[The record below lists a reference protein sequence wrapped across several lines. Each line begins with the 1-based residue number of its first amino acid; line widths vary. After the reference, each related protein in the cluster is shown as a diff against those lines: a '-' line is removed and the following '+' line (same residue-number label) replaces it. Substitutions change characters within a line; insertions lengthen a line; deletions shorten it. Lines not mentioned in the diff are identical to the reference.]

1 MLTALPKNEL
11 TKTNPMEKTVKLR
24 AYPEGAHKPDA
35 PVNGTDGQ
43 ALELAMKDAQI
54 EEERSRSLE
63 HLKTI
68 VQLRESLKQE
78 QARSAEAAKRV
89 AELESRVNGAAS
101 LEANEL
107 SKKAAQLEEEKARSV
122 EYMRMIEQ
130 LRESL
135 KQEQAR
141 GAAAADKLSAHEAR
155 MGDIAAL
162 EAKVGELSDA
172 LGKIAA
178 IAGKAV

>member
-1 MLTALPKNEL
+1 
-11 TKTNPMEKTVKLR
+11 MEKTVKLR
-24 AYPEGAHKPDA
+24 AYSEDAKIPAAPEKPVDEKSL
-35 PVNGTDGQ
+35 D
-43 ALELAMKDAQI
+43 LAMKDAQI

-78 QARSAEAAKRV
+78 QAKTAEIARKA
-89 AELESRVNGAAS
+89 AELEARVKGSNEQ
-101 LEANEL
+101 EANEL
-107 SKKAAQLEEEKARSV
+107 AKKTAQLEAEKSRSI

-135 KQEQAR
+135 DQEQASVAEMA
-141 GAAAADKLSAHEAR
+141 GKLAALEAR
-155 MGDIAAL
+155 AGDIPAL
-162 EAKVGELSDA
+162 EAKVLELTNT

-178 IAGKAV
+178 IATAVKPG

>member
-1 MLTALPKNEL
+1 M
-11 TKTNPMEKTVKLR
+11 PMEKTVKIR
-24 AYPEGAHKPDA
+24 AFPDSA
-35 PVNGTDGQ
+35 GSGDAQGSPADEK
-43 ALELAMKDAQI
+43 AIELAMKDAQI

-78 QARSAEAAKRV
+78 QARTAEAARKATELDARV
-89 AELESRVNGAAS
+89 KGMTALET
-101 LEANEL
+101 NEL
-107 SKKAAQLEEEKARSV
+107 ARKSAELEEEKQKSL
-122 EYMRMIEQ
+122 EQTKTIEQ

-141 GAAAADKLSAHEAR
+141 TEGMADKLAEMDAATR
-155 MGDIAAL
+155 ERAAL
-162 EAKVGELSDA
+162 ESRVRELTGA

-178 IAGKAV
+178 IAAAGKAG

>member
-1 MLTALPKNEL
+1 MD
-11 TKTNPMEKTVKLR
+11 KTVKLH
-24 AYPEGAHKPDA
+24 AYSDAAKKPAETGKAAD
-35 PVNGTDGQ
+35 PK

-78 QARSAEAAKRV
+78 QARTVEATLKV
-89 AELESRVNGAAS
+89 NELEARLKEAGSQEAS
-101 LEANEL
+101 EL
-107 SKKAAQLEEEKARSV
+107 SKKTVLLEEEKKRSI

-135 KQEQAR
+135 AQEQAR
-141 GAAAADKLSAHEAR
+141 LSEATDKLAAFEAR
-155 MGDIAAL
+155 MGEIATL
-162 EAKVGELSDA
+162 EAKVRELSNA
-172 LGKIAA
+172 LGKITA
-178 IAGKAV
+178 IATSVQTA

>member
-1 MLTALPKNEL
+1 
-11 TKTNPMEKTVKLR
+11 MEKTVKIR
-24 AYPEGAHKPDA
+24 AYADEPKTPAPAGKPVDEK
-35 PVNGTDGQ
+35 

-78 QARSAEAAKRV
+78 QAKAAEAAKKV
-89 AELESRVNGAAS
+89 AEMEGKLKGSSEQ
-101 LEANEL
+101 EANEL
-107 SKKAAQLEEEKARSV
+107 AKKTAQLEEEKSRSV

-135 KQEQAR
+135 KQEQS
-141 GAAAADKLSAHEAR
+141 GAAAMADKLA
-155 MGDIAAL
+155 IL
-162 EAKVGELSDA
+162 EAKVGDIATLEARVRELTDA

-178 IAGKAV
+178 IAAAGKTA

>member
-1 MLTALPKNEL
+1 
-11 TKTNPMEKTVKLR
+11 MEKTVKLR
-24 AYPEGAHKPDA
+24 AYSEDVKNPTAPEKPVDEKSL
-35 PVNGTDGQ
+35 D
-43 ALELAMKDAQI
+43 LAMKDAQI

-78 QARSAEAAKRV
+78 QAKTAEIARKA
-89 AELESRVNGAAS
+89 AELEAKVKGSTEQ
-101 LEANEL
+101 EANEL
-107 SKKAAQLEEEKARSV
+107 AKKTAQLEAEKNRSI

-135 KQEQAR
+135 DQEQASVAEMA
-141 GAAAADKLSAHEAR
+141 GKLAALEAR
-155 MGDIAAL
+155 AGDIPAL
-162 EAKVGELSDA
+162 EAKVQELTNA

-178 IAGKAV
+178 IATAVKPG

>member
-1 MLTALPKNEL
+1 
-11 TKTNPMEKTVKLR
+11 MEKTVKLR
-24 AYPEGAHKPDA
+24 AYSEDAKNPAAPEKPVDEKFL
-35 PVNGTDGQ
+35 D
-43 ALELAMKDAQI
+43 LAMKDAQI

-78 QARSAEAAKRV
+78 QAKTVEIARKA
-89 AELESRVNGAAS
+89 AELEAKVKGSNEQ
-101 LEANEL
+101 EANEL
-107 SKKAAQLEEEKARSV
+107 AKKTAQLEAEKSRSI

-135 KQEQAR
+135 DQEQASVAEMA
-141 GAAAADKLSAHEAR
+141 GKLAELEAR
-155 MGDIAAL
+155 AGDIPAL
-162 EAKVGELSDA
+162 EAKVLELTNT

-178 IAGKAV
+178 IATAVKPG

>member
-1 MLTALPKNEL
+1 
-11 TKTNPMEKTVKLR
+11 MEKTVKLR
-24 AYPEGAHKPDA
+24 AYPDDAKKPSAAINPADEKS
-35 PVNGTDGQ
+35 
-43 ALELAMKDAQI
+43 LELAMKDAQI

-78 QARSAEAAKRV
+78 QARTAEIARKA
-89 AELESRVNGAAS
+89 AELEARVKGS
-101 LEANEL
+101 TEQDANDL
-107 SKKAAQLEEEKARSV
+107 AKKTAQLEEEKKRTV

-135 KQEQAR
+135 GQEQAALAEMA
-141 GAAAADKLSAHEAR
+141 GKL
-155 MGDIAAL
+155 AAL
-162 EAKVGELSDA
+162 EARAGEIAELEGRVRELSNA

-178 IAGKAV
+178 IAAVGKAG